1 MRCCLANENSK
12 RWDFELSKL
21 LPLIIDL
28 ESKKIII
35 FGGGLVGE
43 RKAKLFQGADLTV
56 VSKDFTSTLCQ
67 LKDEGHIQLIE
78 SDLGDIKIESI
89 IEDAFMVVPATDDLA
104 LNSKI
109 TAMAKKHKILVNSVD
124 GVDDIIVPSVLKRGD
139 IMIGISTLGKSPV
152 MSKFIRKKL
161 EHIIDEKYAEMVR
174 LQCEIRALLK
184 QQVKDHKLRKR
195 ILLSILFDE
204 EIWQN
209 MDDYDKARDLAIS
222 KWIDRA

>member
-1 MRCCLANENSK
+1 M
-12 RWDFELSKL
+12 SKL

>member
-1 MRCCLANENSK
+1 M
-12 RWDFELSKL
+12 SKL
-21 LPLIIDL
+21 LPLVIDL
-28 ESKKIII
+28 ESKKIVI

-56 VSKDFTSTLCQ
+56 VSKDFTSTLCK
-67 LKDEGHIQLIE
+67 LKDEGYIKLIE
-78 SDLGDIKIESI
+78 SDLGNIKIESLI
-89 IEDAFMVVPATDDLA
+89 KDAFMVVPATDDLA

-124 GVDDIIVPSVLKRGD
+124 RVDDVIIPSVLKRGD
-139 IMIGISTLGKSPV
+139 ITIGISTLGKSPA
-152 MSKFIRKKL
+152 MSKLIRKKV
-161 EHIIDEKYAEMVR
+161 EHIIDEKYADMVK

-204 EIWQN
+204 EIWQS
-209 MDDYDKARDLAIS
+209 MGDYDKARDLAIS